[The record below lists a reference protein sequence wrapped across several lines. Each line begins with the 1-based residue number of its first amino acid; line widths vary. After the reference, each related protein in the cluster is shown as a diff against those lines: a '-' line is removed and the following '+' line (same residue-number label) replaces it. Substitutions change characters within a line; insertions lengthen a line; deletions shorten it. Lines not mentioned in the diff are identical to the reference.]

1 MSETVYFDR
10 WGGFQGNVPS
20 APAEKSPYIISEEGN
35 VKYIRFEPDD
45 AEGKCVIQ
53 RVTETLGGSATE
65 TVIEHAY
72 GAWADRATLTYYP
85 INEAIPVDVEEPA
98 EETEGD

>member
-20 APAEKSPYIISEEGN
+20 APGEKSPYIISEEGA

-45 AEGKCVIQ
+45 ADGKCVIQ
-53 RVTETLGGSATE
+53 RVTETNSGSATE
-65 TVIEHAY
+65 TKIEHAY
-72 GAWADRATLTYYP
+72 GAWADRASLTYVP
-85 INEAIPVDVEEPA
+85 INEAIPVTVEDAA
-98 EETEGD
+98 ESEEE